1 MPVYVRKNMTF
12 TPPSLENIADLDE
25 NDFEFIDPDKLRDQI
40 PQPYRLVNKIVDS
53 VVEKAWSFISEIE
66 TKKTANLNKIR
77 PPKYDCAVKLQNH
90 EKATALTDSVDGRYV
105 FIGLSNG
112 IVAIDSLTQE
122 TVATWDEEKVDIVH
136 IKCHL
141 IGVQTYL
148 LVTIDEMGI
157 VKLFIFSSEQIFLL
171 KILNEQVQ
179 EPGST
184 KIISTKCE
192 SSDEGDYIGIV
203 LENTSSSE
211 IWLELHRLPRDT
223 WLREMETVVAELKAL
238 SQQQEEEAAMA
249 AEGTDDNTQVFT
261 ERKGSTT
268 NIKIP
273 PTLTIGVRRGS
284 NSNTLLSHSIRER
297 RGSSGNSLSPTPKT
311 DTSIK
316 KRRKTRSPSGSPKPG
331 TPPPLLTLTPGE
343 KPNPKFTPQSLVLKI
358 HPPQPITGSTSS
370 SVMSACQKVD
380 SGEVIGTGQHH
391 IITSGHLEQRDSLF
405 EQQHENMMKYLPEA
419 DNQNVEIMQPTFHFV
434 TSSRLTPVGLEQPS
448 QTGRPTTV
456 VVWWTGESNLRQY
469 SLLKQSKD
477 FDHKADVVWPFC
489 STITCSTTSLCGTY
503 LAVGLRSGNVV
514 LWDRYLGIEKGVIGV
529 SSEYSIKQLQFLDPS
544 ISSQDITDYPPYKTT
559 ISAWLLI
566 QTSDN
571 SQYIY
576 NTSLNTLVVLYTV
589 NENNEEETVLS
600 TVSGIPELLLV
611 VTEDRS
617 LLLKDVTNGQDVC
630 QLTLPTLFDLT
641 SPWEPI
647 YSFGGGGQ
655 MLYVKGSSSSKDEE
669 GAIIDESSLF
679 VYQLRSFPSLD
690 GYWKRPR
697 NNDIKP
703 VHSTVEQRVNALLKH
718 RIAVQPERKERLQ
731 KRWNMMQQELDI
743 ILQCQETAKKRTC
756 HAYSYFDQPE
766 ESEN

>member
-249 AEGTDDNTQVFT
+249 AEGTDDNTQ
-261 ERKGSTT
+261 
-268 NIKIP
+268 
-273 PTLTIGVRRGS
+273 
-284 NSNTLLSHSIRER
+284 
-297 RGSSGNSLSPTPKT
+297 
-311 DTSIK
+311 
-316 KRRKTRSPSGSPKPG
+316 SPSGSPKPG

-756 HAYSYFDQPE
+756 HAYTPSTYRSTPQLM
-766 ESEN
+766 

>member
-1 MPVYVRKNMTF
+1 MPVYLRKNMTF

-25 NDFEFIDPDKLRDQI
+25 NDFEFIDPDKLKDQV

-53 VVEKAWSFISEIE
+53 VVEKAWSFISDIE
-66 TKKTANLNKIR
+66 NKKTANLNKIR
-77 PPKYDCAVKLQNH
+77 APKYDCAVKLQSH

-105 FIGLSNG
+105 FIGLPNG
-112 IVAIDSLTQE
+112 IVVIDSLTQE
-122 TVATWDEEKVDIVH
+122 TVSTWDEEKVDIAH

-157 VKLFIFSSEQIFLL
+157 AKLFIFSSEQIFLL

-179 EPGST
+179 EPGAT

-192 SSDEGDYIGIV
+192 SSEEGDYIGIV
-203 LENTSSSE
+203 LENTSSNE

-249 AEGTDDNTQVFT
+249 AESTEDNSQ
-261 ERKGSTT
+261 
-268 NIKIP
+268 
-273 PTLTIGVRRGS
+273 
-284 NSNTLLSHSIRER
+284 
-297 RGSSGNSLSPTPKT
+297 
-311 DTSIK
+311 
-316 KRRKTRSPSGSPKPG
+316 SPSGSPKPG

-343 KPNPKFTPQSLVLKI
+343 KPNPKFTPPSLVLKI

-391 IITSGHLEQRDSLF
+391 IITSTHLEQRDSMF
-405 EQQHENMMKYLPEA
+405 EQQHENMMKYLPAE
-419 DNQNVEIMQPTFHFV
+419 DKQNEEIMQPTFHFV

-456 VVWWTGESNLRQY
+456 IVWWTGESNLRQY

-477 FDHKADVVWPFC
+477 FDHKADIVWPFC
-489 STITCSTTSLCGTY
+489 STITCSTTSSCGIY

-529 SSEYSIKQLQFLDPS
+529 SSEYSIKQVQFLDPS
-544 ISSQDITDYPPYKTT
+544 ISSEDMTDYPPYKTSS
-559 ISAWLLI
+559 SAWLLI

-571 SQYIY
+571 SQYVY

-611 VTEDRS
+611 VTKDNS

-630 QLTLPTLFDLT
+630 ELILPTSFDLT

-718 RIAVQPERKERLQ
+718 RIAVQPQRKERLE

-743 ILQCQETAKKRTC
+743 ILQCQETAKKRTGFG
-756 HAYSYFDQPE
+756 HAYTPSTYRSTPQLR
-766 ESEN
+766 